1 MDQNSMLLQMAY
13 MAVQSAQ
20 NTLPQSTG
28 TKKSDGGQ
36 DFRTLLDEKRTAL
49 NGQEEQPVEDKEE
62 QKTELSADVLV
73 AQAAVLTQPVVIPA
87 VVEVVTGEEQPQMVN
102 ALTEL
107 PTVPETTQDAQVVV
121 PEMNT
126 NTEATVP
133 ELPAEQPAE
142 PVVQALPEEPE
153 KSVETPATD
162 TKAPVEE
169 TVAAPRTEQSS
180 APQSE
185 EESSSQDRPT
195 SENGEDVRT
204 NDYEV
209 LTSQSGTAERP
220 LFRESVSMP
229 QRVGDAPVLDT
240 QSGDMDAKL
249 TKELT
254 SALDAGAQRLELKLT
269 PEHLGNVVVEM
280 SRTPEGVLH
289 VVLHT
294 ENEQAAKLLAEHA
307 DTLGMMLQSGQQ
319 GEVRIEVQRPAQGE
333 QPWQQPDQN
342 GGQSGQEGRQQQE
355 QRRQPADPE
364 RFLQQLR
371 LGLIT
376 TAQ

>member
-20 NTLPQSTG
+20 NTLPQSTS

-49 NGQEEQPVEDKEE
+49 NGQEEQPAEGKEE
-62 QKTELSADVLV
+62 QKTELSADVLA

-87 VVEVVTGEEQPQMVN
+87 AAVVVTGEEQPQMVN

-107 PTVPETTQDAQVVV
+107 TTVPETTQDAQVAV
-121 PEMNT
+121 PEMNA
-126 NTEATVP
+126 EVAVP
-133 ELPAEQPAE
+133 ELQAEQPAE

-153 KSVETPATD
+153 KTVETPATD
-162 TKAPVEE
+162 TEAPVEE
-169 TVAAPRTEQSS
+169 TVSTPRMEQSS
-180 APQSE
+180 APQSDE
-185 EESSSQDRPT
+185 GGSSQDRPT

-254 SALDAGAQRLELKLT
+254 SALDAGTQRLELKLT
-269 PEHLGNVVVEM
+269 PERLGNVVVEM

-319 GEVRIEVQRPAQGE
+319 GEVRIEVQRPAQSE

>member
-20 NTLPQSTG
+20 NTLPQSTS

-49 NGQEEQPVEDKEE
+49 NGQEEQPAEGKEE
-62 QKTELSADVLV
+62 QKTELSADVLA

-87 VVEVVTGEEQPQMVN
+87 AAAVVTGEEQPQMVN

-107 PTVPETTQDAQVVV
+107 TTVPETTQDAQVAV
-121 PEMNT
+121 PEMNA
-126 NTEATVP
+126 EVAVP
-133 ELPAEQPAE
+133 ELQAEQPAE

-153 KSVETPATD
+153 KTVETPATD
-162 TKAPVEE
+162 TEAPVEE
-169 TVAAPRTEQSS
+169 TVSTPRMEQSS
-180 APQSE
+180 APQSDE
-185 EESSSQDRPT
+185 GGSSQDRPT

-254 SALDAGAQRLELKLT
+254 SALDAGTQRLELKLT
-269 PEHLGNVVVEM
+269 PERLGNVVVEM

-319 GEVRIEVQRPAQGE
+319 GEVRIEVQRPAQSE

>member
-20 NTLPQSTG
+20 NTLPQSTS

-49 NGQEEQPVEDKEE
+49 NGREEQPAEGKEE

-87 VVEVVTGEEQPQMVN
+87 AAVVVTGEEQTQMVN

-107 PTVPETTQDAQVVV
+107 TTVPETTQDAQVVV
-121 PEMNT
+121 PEMNA
-126 NTEATVP
+126 EATVP
-133 ELPAEQPAE
+133 ELQAEQPAE
-142 PVVQALPEEPE
+142 PVVQALPKEPE
-153 KSVETPATD
+153 KAVETPATD
-162 TKAPVEE
+162 TEAPVEE
-169 TVAAPRTEQSS
+169 TVSTPRMEQSS
-180 APQSE
+180 APQSDE
-185 EESSSQDRPT
+185 GGSSQDRPT

-254 SALDAGAQRLELKLT
+254 SALDAGTQRLELKLT
-269 PEHLGNVVVEM
+269 PERLGNVVVEM

-294 ENEQAAKLLAEHA
+294 ENAQAAKLLAEHA

-319 GEVRIEVQRPAQGE
+319 GEVRIEVQRPAQSE

>member
-20 NTLPQSTG
+20 NTLPQSTS

-49 NGQEEQPVEDKEE
+49 NGQEEQPAEGKEE
-62 QKTELSADVLV
+62 QKTELSADVLA

-87 VVEVVTGEEQPQMVN
+87 AAVVVTGEEQPQMVN

-107 PTVPETTQDAQVVV
+107 TTVPETTQDAQVAV
-121 PEMNT
+121 PEINA
-126 NTEATVP
+126 EVAVP
-133 ELPAEQPAE
+133 ELQAEQPAE

-153 KSVETPATD
+153 KTVETPATD
-162 TKAPVEE
+162 TEAPVEE
-169 TVAAPRTEQSS
+169 TVSTPRMEQSS
-180 APQSE
+180 APQSDE
-185 EESSSQDRPT
+185 GGSSQDRPT

-254 SALDAGAQRLELKLT
+254 SALDAGTQRLELKLT
-269 PEHLGNVVVEM
+269 PERLGNVVVEM

-319 GEVRIEVQRPAQGE
+319 GEVRIEVQRPAQSE

>member
-20 NTLPQSTG
+20 NTLPQSTS

-49 NGQEEQPVEDKEE
+49 NGQEEQPAEGKEE
-62 QKTELSADVLV
+62 QKTELSADVLA

-87 VVEVVTGEEQPQMVN
+87 AAVVVTGEEQPQMVN

-107 PTVPETTQDAQVVV
+107 TTVPETNQDAQVAV
-121 PEMNT
+121 PEMNA
-126 NTEATVP
+126 EVAVP
-133 ELPAEQPAE
+133 ELQAEQPAE

-153 KSVETPATD
+153 KTVETPATD
-162 TKAPVEE
+162 TEAPVEE
-169 TVAAPRTEQSS
+169 TVSTPRMEQSS
-180 APQSE
+180 APQSDE
-185 EESSSQDRPT
+185 GGSSQDRPT

-254 SALDAGAQRLELKLT
+254 SALDAGTQRLELKLT
-269 PEHLGNVVVEM
+269 PERLGNVVVEM

-319 GEVRIEVQRPAQGE
+319 GEVRIEVQRPAQSE

>member
-20 NTLPQSTG
+20 NTLPQSTS

-49 NGQEEQPVEDKEE
+49 NGQEEQPAEGKEE
-62 QKTELSADVLV
+62 QKTELSADVLA

-87 VVEVVTGEEQPQMVN
+87 AAVVVTGEEQPQMVN

-107 PTVPETTQDAQVVV
+107 TTVPETTQDAQVAV
-121 PEMNT
+121 PEMNA
-126 NTEATVP
+126 EVAVP
-133 ELPAEQPAE
+133 ELQAEQPAE

-153 KSVETPATD
+153 KTVETPATD
-162 TKAPVEE
+162 TEAPVEE
-169 TVAAPRTEQSS
+169 TVSTPRMEQSS
-180 APQSE
+180 APQSDE
-185 EESSSQDRPT
+185 GGSSQDRPT

-254 SALDAGAQRLELKLT
+254 SALDAGTQRLELKLT
-269 PEHLGNVVVEM
+269 PERLGNVVVEM
-280 SRTPEGVLH
+280 SLTPEGVLH

-319 GEVRIEVQRPAQGE
+319 GEVRIEVQRPAQSE